1 MVEVV
6 AVLNQKGGSGKTTT
20 AVNLAV
26 GLALNGK
33 KILLVDFD
41 PQGNAT
47 TSLGLMKRE
56 MDNTMRDVLY
66 GKCDI
71 ESAVLETEYK
81 GLSLIP
87 ANIKLSGI
95 EAYLNAQTA
104 PIAVLNNKLKS
115 IKEDYDYVFID
126 SPPTLNIIAT
136 NVLTASDSVLIPIQA
151 EPFALEGMVD
161 LLEVID
167 IVAEDLNSPTQIKG
181 VLLTKFKPKTKLGR
195 EVKGEVQK
203 YFEEELYKTEIPD
216 NIRVA
221 EAPGYNMP
229 VINYDPDCA
238 GTKAYLKLTEEFLK
252 RDE

>member
-26 GLALNGK
+26 GLGLSGK

-56 MDNTMRDVLY
+56 MNNTMRDVLY

-71 ESAVLETEYK
+71 ESAILETEYD

-95 EAYLNAQTA
+95 EAYLNSQTA
-104 PIAVLNNKLKS
+104 PIAVLNNKLKT

-229 VINYDPDCA
+229 VISYDPDCA

>member
-26 GLALNGK
+26 GLALSGK

-66 GKCDI
+66 GKCGI
-71 ESAVLETEYK
+71 EEAVLETECD

-104 PIAVLNNKLKS
+104 PIAVLNNKLKG
-115 IKEDYDYVFID
+115 IKENYDYVFID

-167 IVAEDLNSPTQIKG
+167 IVAEDLNSPTKIKG

-195 EVKGEVQK
+195 EVKAEVQK
-203 YFEEELYKTEIPD
+203 YFEEELYKTEIPE

-229 VINYDPDCA
+229 VISYDPDCT